1 MARTNIDIDEEA
13 CALVMRQRGLT
24 TKREAVNYALRKAA
38 IVPFT
43 IEEILA
49 LPPIDIYD
57 VELDEIAPAERLG
70 YLVEDRGWRLDEA
83 RHYLRDWGV
92 EFVDIA

>member
-13 CALVMRQRGLT
+13 CALVMRQRGFT
-24 TKREAVNYALRKAA
+24 TKREAINYALRKAA
-38 IVPFT
+38 IVPYT

-57 VELDEIAPAERLG
+57 VEIDEYAPSERLG
-70 YLVEDRGWRLDEA
+70 YLVNNRRYTPEEA
-83 RHYLRDWGV
+83 RDYLTRHGV
-92 EFVDIA
+92 EFEDVA